1 MTSHVAQDYINS
13 RQEELQYSYDA
24 MHKTWGGYNQFKKQA
39 EVLHREAKKVAI
51 QKMSNILAETAEKET
66 LKKIEKICDS
76 LISEAMAVLNANWG
90 QTEVRIKHQQ
100 ANRCVG

>member
-1 MTSHVAQDYINS
+1 MTSNVDQDYINS
-13 RQEELQYSYDA
+13 RQEELQYSDGA

-51 QKMSNILAETAEKET
+51 QKMSNILAETTEKET

-76 LISEAMAVLNANWG
+76 LISEAKAVFNAN
-90 QTEVRIKHQQ
+90 
-100 ANRCVG
+100 